1 MNGHWNALI
10 ALADMTAFGLAIL
23 FAGEVKFII
32 IITIIT
38 CLGYLNYLQLFIL
51 IF

>member
-32 IITIIT
+32 IIIIIIIIT
-38 CLGYLNYLQLFIL
+38 WLG
-51 IF
+51 